1 MMTLSETNAR
11 VVLQVGFLVVG
22 LFVNAA
28 SAQVTEQDLGTV
40 SASHLQKGAGLPA
53 TAMLQDGE
61 GRSETVARWLDN
73 RPGVWI
79 IADFTCETLCSPVL
93 RITADALT
101 KSGLKAGSDFNLRV
115 VGLDPKDSA
124 ADGAAMK
131 AGQVGTNG
139 PLAAHTAMLRGT
151 RESIATITEKLGFR
165 TTYDAAHDQF
175 AHPAVVYVVTGDG
188 RISQTF
194 SGLNVQPADIRLALV
209 EAGQGRIGTVAD
221 RVRLL
226 CYGFDPA
233 RGTYNLVISR
243 ALAVG
248 GGTTIA
254 VLALLLGLMFRRE
267 RAAGR

>member
-1 MMTLSETNAR
+1 MSLSQNNVRA
-11 VVLQVGFLVVG
+11 VLQAGCFIVA
-22 LFVNAA
+22 LFVSAA
-28 SAQVTEQDLGTV
+28 SAQVTERDLATV
-40 SASHLQKGAGLPA
+40 SASDSPKGARLPA
-53 TAMLQDGE
+53 AAMLQDGE
-61 GRSETVARWLDN
+61 GRSQTVADWLDN

-93 RITADALT
+93 RVTADALT

-124 ADGAAMK
+124 VDGAAMK

-151 RESIATITEKLGFR
+151 RESIATITGKLGFR
-165 TTYDAAHDQF
+165 ATYDAAHDQF

-188 RISQTF
+188 RISRAF
-194 SGLNVQPADIRLALV
+194 SGLNVQPSDIRLALV
-209 EAGQGRIGTVAD
+209 EAGRGQIGTIAD

-233 RGTYNLVISR
+233 RGTYNLMVSR

-248 GGTTIA
+248 GRTTIA

-267 RAAGR
+267 RVARR